1 MWKRKGSINGQSK
14 ISFIKEQW
22 RRYSIQLRLGA
33 KLFLT
38 SAMNKQKEADNL
50 QKMSHKM
57 DYMQGIIKNN
67 AN

>member
-22 RRYSIQLRLGA
+22 RRYFIQVCLGA